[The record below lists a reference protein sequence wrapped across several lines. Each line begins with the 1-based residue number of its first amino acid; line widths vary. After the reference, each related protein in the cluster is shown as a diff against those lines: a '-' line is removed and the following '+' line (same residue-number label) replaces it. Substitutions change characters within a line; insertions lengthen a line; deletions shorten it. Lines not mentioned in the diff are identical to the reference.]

1 MGYRMMASAEGY
13 NWTASMRMRVE
24 LCIDEDNGEYVILTG
39 STNAY
44 RTGYNLHAK
53 RLYISSCANDAY
65 TAWDIYATHIICL
78 QGTLFNDLDNEA
90 CYNFLIHDLPV
101 QEGARWDKFISDL
114 KVRED
119 AIRLEMLGSDMKNAE
134 AN

>member
-90 CYNFLIHDLPV
+90 CYNFLIRALKV
-101 QEGARWDKFISDL
+101 QESGTWDKFISDL

>member
-39 STNAY
+39 SNNAY
-44 RTGYNLHAK
+44 RTGNMHVK
-53 RLYISSCANDAY
+53 RLYISSCANEAY
-65 TAWDIYATHIICL
+65 KAWDIYATHIICL

-90 CYNFLIHDLPV
+90 GDNFLIRALKV
-101 QEGARWDKFISDL
+101 QESGTWDKFISDL

>member
-1 MGYRMMASAEGY
+1 MMASAEGY

-90 CYNFLIHDLPV
+90 CYNFLIRALKV
-101 QEGARWDKFISDL
+101 QESGTWDKFISDL

>member
-1 MGYRMMASAEGY
+1 MGYRMMASAEGF

-39 STNAY
+39 SNNAY
-44 RTGYNLHAK
+44 RTGSMHMK

-65 TAWDIYATHIICL
+65 KAWDIYATHIICL
-78 QGTLFNDLDNEA
+78 QGTLFSDLDNEA
-90 CYNFLIHDLPV
+90 CDNFLIRDLPV

-119 AIRLEMLGSDMKNAE
+119 AIRLQMLGSDMKNAE